1 MMEDVLAEVRSD
13 LFCLLETS
21 VHLLGLIERVIAP
34 ERLSFTFGILLQ
46 EEGRSGYLVDGATTT
61 HPYCH

>member
-13 LFCLLETS
+13 LFCLLKTS

-34 ERLSFTFGILLQ
+34 ERLSLTLGILLQ
-46 EEGRSGYLVDGATTT
+46 EER
-61 HPYCH
+61 

>member
-34 ERLSFTFGILLQ
+34 ERLSFTFGILL
-46 EEGRSGYLVDGATTT
+46 
-61 HPYCH
+61 